1 MSDAVLTALIMAAAS
16 VVCQLLI
23 NRSNRKRRVAEDVE
37 KEKKRAVEEALKE
50 ERLAVRLNT
59 IERTL
64 EENNR
69 KLDIHNG
76 YAEKLGDIQ
85 QDIAHIKGIME
96 GENHG

>member
-1 MSDAVLTALIMAAAS
+1 MSDAVLVALIAAAAS

-23 NRSNRKRRVAEDVE
+23 NRSNQKKRLVEDAE

-50 ERLAVRLNT
+50 ERLAARLNT

-76 YAEKLGDIQ
+76 YADKIGNMQ
-85 QDIAHIKGIME
+85 QDLAYIKGKME
-96 GENHG
+96 GD